1 MPDIAALVDRVRRR
15 YDDEC
20 FACGRDNPIGLHLD
34 HFTLEDDTV
43 GARFTPRPEFRG
55 TENVLHG
62 GVAATAL
69 DELLVW
75 AGILTHGVMSVTGTL
90 DLRYKKPAGM
100 TEQFVVLGRVDE
112 RRGRRLKV
120 SGEMFNDEGAEVVA
134 ASGLYVVTA
143 EVAEL
148 LS

>member
-20 FACGRDNPIGLHLD
+20 FACGRDNPLGLHLD
-34 HFTLEDDTV
+34 GFTLDGDTV
-43 GARFTPRPEFRG
+43 GARFAPRQEYRG

-62 GVAATAL
+62 GVAATAV

-90 DLRYKKPAGM
+90 ELRYRLPAGM
-100 TEQFVVLGRVDE
+100 EQQFVVSGRVDE
-112 RRGRRLKV
+112 RRGRRLRV
-120 SGEMFNDEGAEVVA
+120 SGEMLDGHGAKVVTA
-134 ASGLYVVTA
+134 TGLYLVTA
-143 EVAEL
+143 EVSEL